1 MAADPLQTHV
11 SKEFEHERP
20 WISCRFDKSGK
31 YVFGGSEDFHVWRI
45 DLESGEKVAYNT
57 AAWVRA
63 IAVTNDLLITGGFD
77 GRLMWWPVA
86 AEKPEPVREVAAH
99 DGWVRAVKVSPDGT
113 LLATCGNDL
122 KVKLWNLSD
131 GSQVGEMLGHER
143 DIYNVAFH
151 PDGKQLVSGD
161 LVSRYLHWELG
172 NDKPVREFTVAT
184 LHKYDETFRADY
196 GGPYAMEFS
205 ADGSVLGCS
214 GITNVTNAFAA
225 VGNPAVSIVDWA
237 SGTET
242 VAHFSKGGVQGKAW
256 GMVLHPDG
264 FDIAATGGPGGGHLF
279 FWKRT
284 EKDEFHTVNLG
295 NIARD
300 LDLHPDGIRLATV
313 HYDRKLRISTM
324 APKAA

>member
-1 MAADPLQTHV
+1 MLAHHDSERMDRRMAADPLQTHV

-99 DGWVRAVKVSPDGT
+99 DGWVRAVEVSPDGT
-113 LLATCGNDL
+113 RLATCGNDL

-151 PDGKQLVSGD
+151 PDGKQLV
-161 LVSRYLHWELG
+161 
-172 NDKPVREFTVAT
+172 
-184 LHKYDETFRADY
+184 
-196 GGPYAMEFS
+196 
-205 ADGSVLGCS
+205 
-214 GITNVTNAFAA
+214 
-225 VGNPAVSIVDWA
+225 
-237 SGTET
+237 
-242 VAHFSKGGVQGKAW
+242 
-256 GMVLHPDG
+256 
-264 FDIAATGGPGGGHLF
+264 
-279 FWKRT
+279 
-284 EKDEFHTVNLG
+284 
-295 NIARD
+295 
-300 LDLHPDGIRLATV
+300 
-313 HYDRKLRISTM
+313 
-324 APKAA
+324 